1 MLYLSSADLKTCTLF
16 VIKHRCCVCFIWS
29 NWLYNPINELLNKI
43 FQSIDIG
50 AIISERLSAFK
61 KLQENP
67 NDIDAVMALGKVQE
81 KVQAIALL
89 HLINK
94 NYDLCFKLWE
104 FTSLFSVENLFNFK
118 ENVKGIYTGIWGLVR
133 EIELRIKRNFFNF
146 NNPIYRLVCGLSPKI
161 FQASS

>member
-1 MLYLSSADLKTCTLF
+1 M
-16 VIKHRCCVCFIWS
+16 
-29 NWLYNPINELLNKI
+29 NKI

-94 NYDLCFKLWE
+94 NYDLFFKLIY
-104 FTSLFSVENLFNFK
+104 NLQA
-118 ENVKGIYTGIWGLVR
+118 YLV
-133 EIELRIKRNFFNF
+133 LRIYLILKKMSRVF
-146 NNPIYRLVCGLSPKI
+146 ILVFGDW
-161 FQASS
+161 

>member
-1 MLYLSSADLKTCTLF
+1 M
-16 VIKHRCCVCFIWS
+16 
-29 NWLYNPINELLNKI
+29 LNKI

-89 HLINK
+89 HL
-94 NYDLCFKLWE
+94 L
-104 FTSLFSVENLFNFK
+104 NFK

-133 EIELRIKRNFFNF
+133 EIELGIKRNFLNF

>member
-1 MLYLSSADLKTCTLF
+1 MLYLSWANLKTCKLFFITL
-16 VIKHRCCVCFIWS
+16 RCCVCLIWS
-29 NWLYNPINELLNKI
+29 YWLYNPINELLNKI

-89 HLINK
+89 HLSNK

-104 FTSLFSVENLFNFK
+104 FSSLFNVKNLFNFK
-118 ENVKGIYTGIWGLVR
+118 ENVMGIYTGIWGLVR
-133 EIELRIKRNFFNF
+133 EIELGIKRNFLNF

>member
-1 MLYLSSADLKTCTLF
+1 MLYLSWANFKTCTLF
-16 VIKHRCCVCFIWS
+16 VITLRCCLCFLSS
-29 NWLYNPINELLNKI
+29 NWLNNPINELLNKI

-67 NDIDAVMALGKVQE
+67 NDIDAVMALGKIQE

-89 HLINK
+89 LLINK

-104 FTSLFSVENLFNFK
+104 FSSLFKVKNLFNFK
-118 ENVKGIYTGIWGLVR
+118 ENVKCIYILV
-133 EIELRIKRNFFNF
+133 F
-146 NNPIYRLVCGLSPKI
+146 SDW
-161 FQASS
+161 

>member
-1 MLYLSSADLKTCTLF
+1 MLNT
-16 VIKHRCCVCFIWS
+16 
-29 NWLYNPINELLNKI
+29 I

-81 KVQAIALL
+81 KVQAMALL

-94 NYDLCFKLWE
+94 NYDLCFKL
-104 FTSLFSVENLFNFK
+104 
-118 ENVKGIYTGIWGLVR
+118 
-133 EIELRIKRNFFNF
+133 
-146 NNPIYRLVCGLSPKI
+146 
-161 FQASS
+161 

>member
-1 MLYLSSADLKTCTLF
+1 MYLSWANLKTCTLH
-16 VIKHRCCVCFIWS
+16 VITCCLCFLWS
-29 NWLYNPINELLNKI
+29 NWLYNPINELLNKN

-89 HLINK
+89 LLINK

-104 FTSLFSVENLFNFK
+104 FSSLFKVKNLFNFK
-118 ENVKGIYTGIWGLVR
+118 ENVKCIYILV
-133 EIELRIKRNFFNF
+133 F
-146 NNPIYRLVCGLSPKI
+146 SDW
-161 FQASS
+161 